1 MSLGVDILVLRARK
15 AHYCGKVD
23 GFVENWGRMF
33 AGSFDCR
40 MDRQGR
46 VAIPPAFRRG
56 VEDASDAFVLT
67 FFDDAIAGY
76 PRATWMALEKQV
88 LSLPAFSKK
97 ARDLSR
103 VLASRAHESRLDT
116 QGRILV
122 PPALRRLASL
132 ERDVVVIGAMDRFE
146 IWPREKWTSFANEAE
161 ALLDA
166 ASTELSF
173 GPVRPSTVQA

>member
-1 MSLGVDILVLRARK
+1 M
-15 AHYCGKVD
+15 
-23 GFVENWGRMF
+23 MF

-46 VAIPPAFRRG
+46 VAIPAAFRRKI
-56 VEDASDAFVLT
+56 EDSGDSFVLT

-76 PRATWMALEKQV
+76 PRGTWLSLEKQV

-97 ARDLSR
+97 ARSLSR

-122 PPALRRLASL
+122 PPALRRLAGL
-132 ERDVVVIGAMDRFE
+132 DRDVVVIGAMDRFE
-146 IWPREKWTSFANEAE
+146 IWPRAKWSAFASAAE

-166 ASTELSF
+166 ASTELGL
-173 GPVRPSTVQA
+173 GPAGPSTVQA

>member
-1 MSLGVDILVLRARK
+1 
-15 AHYCGKVD
+15 
-23 GFVENWGRMF
+23 
-33 AGSFDCR
+33 

-46 VAIPPAFRRG
+46 VAIPPAFRRK
-56 VEDASDAFVLT
+56 VEDSGEAFVLT

-76 PRATWMALEKQV
+76 PRETWLSLEKQV
-88 LSLPAFSKK
+88 LSLPAFSRK

-122 PPALRRLASL
+122 PPALRRLADL
-132 ERDVVVIGAMDRFE
+132 DRDVVVIGAMDRFE
-146 IWPREKWTSFANEAE
+146 IWPKAGWLKYADEAE

-166 ASTELSF
+166 ASTELGF
-173 GPVRPSTVQA
+173 GPARPSTVQA

>member
-1 MSLGVDILVLRARK
+1 MEKWMDLWKTGDLV
-15 AHYCGKVD
+15 
-23 GFVENWGRMF
+23 F
-33 AGSFDCR
+33 AGSFECR

-46 VAIPPAFRRG
+46 VAVPPAFRRDI
-56 VEDASDAFVLT
+56 EDSGDSCVLT

-76 PRATWMALEKQV
+76 PRGTWQSLEKQV

-97 ARDLSR
+97 ARALSR

-122 PPALRRLASL
+122 PPALRRMAGL
-132 ERDVVVIGAMDRFE
+132 ERDVIVIGAMDRFE
-146 IWPREKWTSFANEAE
+146 IWPRDKWNTFAGDAE

-173 GPVRPSTVQA
+173 GLPRPSTTQA

>member
-1 MSLGVDILVLRARK
+1 MV
-15 AHYCGKVD
+15 CGKVD
-23 GFVENWGRMF
+23 EFVENWGTMF
-33 AGSFDCR
+33 AGSFECR

-46 VAIPPAFRRG
+46 VAIPSAFRRKI
-56 VEDASDAFVLT
+56 EDFGDSFILT

-76 PRATWMALEKQV
+76 PRKTWLSLETQV

-97 ARDLSR
+97 ARAMSR

-122 PPALRRLASL
+122 PPPLRRLAGL
-132 ERDVVVIGAMDRFE
+132 DRDVVIIGAMDRFE
-146 IWPREKWTSFANEAE
+146 IWPRDKWTSFANEAE

-166 ASTELSF
+166 ASSELSF
-173 GPVRPSTVQA
+173 APATPSTVQA

>member
-1 MSLGVDILVLRARK
+1 
-15 AHYCGKVD
+15 
-23 GFVENWGRMF
+23 MF

-46 VAIPPAFRRG
+46 VAIPSAFRRKI
-56 VEDASDAFVLT
+56 EDSGDSFILT

-76 PRATWMALEKQV
+76 PRGTWLSLEKQV

-97 ARDLSR
+97 ARSLSR

-122 PPALRRLASL
+122 PPALRRLAGL
-132 ERDVVVIGAMDRFE
+132 DRDVVVIGAMDRFE
-146 IWPREKWTSFANEAE
+146 IWPRGKWSAFANEAE

-166 ASTELSF
+166 ASTELGL
-173 GPVRPSTVQA
+173 GPAGPSTVQA

>member
-1 MSLGVDILVLRARK
+1 MWKSGSI
-15 AHYCGKVD
+15 CGKL
-23 GFVENWGRMF
+23 GNMF
-33 AGSFDCR
+33 AGSFECR

-46 VAIPPAFRRG
+46 VAIPSAFRRKI
-56 VEDASDAFVLT
+56 EDSGDSFVLT

-76 PRATWMALEKQV
+76 PRGTWLSLEKQV

-97 ARDLSR
+97 ARALSR

-132 ERDVVVIGAMDRFE
+132 DRDVVVIGAMDRFE
-146 IWPREKWTSFANEAE
+146 IWPRDKWSSFASDAE

-166 ASTELSF
+166 ASSELSF
-173 GPVRPSTVQA
+173 TPPDPSTVQA

>member
-1 MSLGVDILVLRARK
+1 MGRVDDM
-15 AHYCGKVD
+15 CGKVD
-23 GFVENWGRMF
+23 EFVENWRAMF
-33 AGSFDCR
+33 AGSFECR
-40 MDRQGR
+40 KDRQGR
-46 VAIPPAFRRG
+46 VHIPPSFRRKI
-56 VEDASDAFVLT
+56 EEANESFVLT

-76 PRATWMALEKQV
+76 PRGTWLSLEKQV

-122 PPALRRLASL
+122 PPALRRLAGL
-132 ERDVVVIGAMDRFE
+132 DRDVVVIGAMDRFE
-146 IWPREKWTSFANEAE
+146 IWPRDKWSSFANEAE

-173 GPVRPSTVQA
+173 SPAAPSTSQA

>member
-1 MSLGVDILVLRARK
+1 
-15 AHYCGKVD
+15 
-23 GFVENWGRMF
+23 
-33 AGSFDCR
+33 

-46 VAIPPAFRRG
+46 VAIPAPFRRKI
-56 VEDASDAFVLT
+56 EDSGDTCVLT

-76 PRATWMALEKQV
+76 PRGTWHSLEKQV

-97 ARDLSR
+97 ARSLSR

-122 PPALRRLASL
+122 PPALRKLAGL
-132 ERDVVVIGAMDRFE
+132 DRDVVVIGAMDRFE
-146 IWPREKWTSFANEAE
+146 IWPRSKWSSFANEAE

-166 ASTELSF
+166 ASTELGF
-173 GPVRPSTVQA
+173 GPSGPSTVQA